1 MRILILAVCVTM
13 AAMMGFVGGQ
23 GWASGAGTMMDGANP
38 AADATPPEP
47 LVSTLDPEKEAQLQS
62 LLDQLKQ
69 PNARVAKQRIRMMGK
84 DAVPSLAEALNED
97 EIVQSQQILELL
109 GNIGDERVMPK
120 LAELMHSENSWIRC
134 AAVYAIGRI
143 GGKNAIPIL
152 MSALHDENFR
162 VCEISIETLA
172 SFNDLRAVPLLIE
185 LIQSPQPELAEK
197 SAKALALLTNGS
209 PDYGSD
215 WMSWQLWYD
224 TESRFDPY
232 RQKEA
237 THPAQ

>member
-1 MRILILAVCVTM
+1 MKGFLLAVCG
-13 AAMMGFVGGQ
+13 MMLGVLCGAGS
-23 GWASGAGTMMDGANP
+23 ALGAGTMMDGANSP
-38 AADATPPEP
+38 TDATPPEP
-47 LVSTLDPEKEAQLQS
+47 LVSSLDPEAEAQLQS
-62 LLDQLKQ
+62 LLEQLQQ
-69 PNARVAKQRIRMMGK
+69 PNARLPKQRIRMMGK
-84 DAVPSLAEALNED
+84 DAVPSLVEALD
-97 EIVQSQQILELL
+97 ETETVQAQQILELL

-143 GGKNAIPIL
+143 GGKNAIPLL
-152 MSALHDENFR
+152 MSALHDKNFR

-197 SAKALALLTNGS
+197 SAKALAMLTNGS

-215 WMSWQLWYD
+215 WMSWQLWYETD
-224 TESRFDPY
+224 SRFDAY
-232 RQKEA
+232 RQQESSR
-237 THPAQ
+237 PAQ